1 MKKKAIIMVADG
13 LPKVFK
19 DKRMIQKV
27 LFLFRA
33 SPFAPVRGGKY
44 LESELSDIRRHTPS
58 RLPDGRLK
66 RNKIKKPPLA
76 VKKSPA
82 VRRNKNSY
90 LRRPN
95 PTTSPSPR
103 PSPRGGSPIL
113 LWIRT
118 L

>member
-1 MKKKAIIMVADG
+1 MVADG

-33 SPFAPVRGGKY
+33 SPFAPVRGGGY
-44 LESELSDIRRHTPS
+44 PESELSDIRRHTTS

-76 VKKSPA
+76 VKKARLSA
-82 VRRNKNSY
+82 GTKTAMKHEIIDRF
-90 LRRPN
+90 
-95 PTTSPSPR
+95 
-103 PSPRGGSPIL
+103 RGCIYGQAMAMP
-113 LWIRT
+113 
-118 L
+118 